1 MKNGK
6 NSCAIAVIILC
17 AAFFIPVTAGAEEA
31 LKLSQGQT
39 VYVPAYSHIYS
50 GHREQQI
57 MLTITVSIRNVSQ
70 HDPITITTIDY
81 HETHGD
87 LIKKYLKN
95 AVRLPPLGTVRYV
108 VSNRDKIGGS
118 GANFIVVW
126 EADKAV
132 NPPIIETVMISTPGQ
147 GVSFTSRGQAISQS
161 GQ

>member
-39 VYVPAYSHIYS
+39 VYVPAYSHINS
-50 GHREQQI
+50 GNREQSI

-87 LIKKYLKN
+87 L
-95 AVRLPPLGTVRYV
+95 V
-108 VSNRDKIGGS
+108 
-118 GANFIVVW
+118 
-126 EADKAV
+126 
-132 NPPIIETVMISTPGQ
+132 
-147 GVSFTSRGQAISQS
+147 
-161 GQ
+161 